1 MSIAHSRPGGESNR
15 LSHLALKA
23 FGSLLI
29 MLLLMGTL
37 LFLTAG
43 TLAYWQAWVFL
54 GVYGLST
61 LVIIAYLLLR
71 DPGLLVRRLSG
82 GPFAETR
89 TSEKLIM
96 SLASLEFVAL
106 LVVPALDRRFG
117 WSAMSWYVAIC
128 GNVIV
133 ALGWLVVFL
142 VFRAN
147 TYAAATIG
155 VAADQTVISTGPYA
169 IVRHPM
175 YSGSLLYV
183 LGVPLALGSW
193 WGLLVVPVL
202 LLTLIWRLFDE
213 EAVLQERLAGYADY
227 ARTVCYRLIPCV
239 W

>member
-1 MSIAHSRPGGESNR
+1 MSIAHTRPGGESNPLR
-15 LSHLALKA
+15 HLALKA
-23 FGSLLI
+23 FSSLLI
-29 MLLLMGTL
+29 MLLLMGAL

-54 GVYGLST
+54 SVYGLST
-61 LVIIAYLLLR
+61 LVIIVYLLRR

-96 SLASLEFVAL
+96 SLASLGFVAL
-106 LVVPALDRRFG
+106 LVVPALDQRFG
-117 WSAMSWYVAIC
+117 WSAMPWYVAIC
-128 GNVIV
+128 GNVLV

-175 YSGSLLYV
+175 YSGSLLYL
-183 LGVPLALGSW
+183 LGMPLALGSW
-193 WGLLVVPVL
+193 WGLLIVPVL

-213 EAVLQERLAGYADY
+213 EAVLQERLTGYADY
-227 ARTVCYRLIPCV
+227 RHRVRYRLIPCV